1 MREITFEVDG
11 ELKTYPE
18 GTRLSDVAAD
28 VQEFYRDD
36 IILAKRNGKLCEL
49 HHKVKPGDKVIFVTT
64 ADGDGRRTYR
74 RSATMLMQKAVFNVF
89 GGRRAQVYVLNAL
102 DQGYYC
108 ELGDGRHFSKD
119 RTVDEEF
126 IRRTLEE
133 MKRLQE
139 LNLPIEKKVLHT
151 DAAVELFSKLHMTEK
166 EKLFRYRRSS
176 RVNIYMLEGYIDY
189 FYGYMVPST
198 GYIKY
203 YDIKPYG
210 DGFVLLF
217 PDKDT
222 KKVADFRPSSK
233 HFEAMMESTKW
244 SRTMEVSTVGE
255 MNDVI
260 AHGRVQD
267 IILMQEALMER
278 RIGALAEQIVASG
291 DKKFVM
297 IAGPSS
303 SGKTTFSHR
312 LSTQLSALGMKP
324 HPVALDNY
332 YLDRDKTPLD
342 EDGNM
347 DFECLEALDIELFNR
362 DMTRL
367 LNGEEV
373 DMPTF
378 NFKTGKREYKGDR
391 LKLGKDD
398 ILVLEG
404 IHGLNDKL
412 SYSLPAESKYKIFIS
427 ALTTLNIDEHNYIST
442 SDGRLLR
449 RIVRDARSRN
459 TTAEETIAMWYSV
472 RRGEEKYIYPFQQH
486 ADVMFNSALIYEL
499 GVLKVYAEPLL
510 FNIRPGSPQYQ
521 EAKRLLKFLDYFL
534 PVPTDI
540 ISNNS
545 IIREFIGGSIF
556 PV

>member
-1 MREITFEVDG
+1 LREITFEVDG
-11 ELKTYPE
+11 VLKNYPE
-18 GTRLSDVAAD
+18 GTRLIDVAND
-28 VQEFYRDD
+28 VQDEYKDD
-36 IILAKRNGKLCEL
+36 IILAKRSGKLCEL
-49 HHKVKPGDKVIFVTT
+49 HHKVKPGDKISFVTT

-108 ELGDGRHFSKD
+108 ELGDGKHFSRD
-119 RTVDEEF
+119 RVVDDDF
-126 IRRTLEE
+126 IERVLAE

-151 DAAVELFSKLHMTEK
+151 DAAVELFNKLHMTEK

-203 YDIKPYG
+203 YDLKKYG

-222 KKVADFRPSSK
+222 RRVAEFKPSSK
-233 HFEAMMESTKW
+233 HFEAMQEATKW
-244 SRTMEVSTVGE
+244 SRTMDVSTVGE
-255 MNDVI
+255 MNDAI

-278 RIGALAEQIVASG
+278 RIGELAEQIVASG
-291 DKKFVM
+291 GRKFVM

-324 HPVALDNY
+324 HPVGLDNY
-332 YLDRDKTPLD
+332 YLDREKTPRD
-342 EDGNM
+342 ENGNM

-362 DMTRL
+362 DMTLL

-373 DMPTF
+373 EMPTF
-378 NFKTGKREYKGDR
+378 NFKTGKQEYKGDR

-398 ILVLEG
+398 ILVIEG
-404 IHGLNDKL
+404 IHGLNSKL
-412 SYSLPAESKYKIFIS
+412 SYSLPEESKYKIFIS

-442 SDGRLLR
+442 GDGRLLR
-449 RIVRDARSRN
+449 RIVRDARSRG
-459 TTAEETIAMWYSV
+459 TSAEETIAMWNSV
-472 RRGEEKYIYPFQQH
+472 RRGEEKYIYPFQQE

-499 GVLKVYAEPLL
+499 GVLKIYAEPLL
-510 FNIRPGSPQYQ
+510 FNIQPGSPQYQ